1 LIDGEAFLEA
11 AGWAGA
17 TCVAI
22 PSDASDRRYFRVS
35 LGGETAVL
43 MQAPVA
49 TSVPARRQF
58 DAFRRVSGWLRGI
71 GLAAPAE
78 LSAEPSAGLLL
89 LEDLGEVAVSRLL
102 DLGTEEARTAYE
114 TTVSVIDCVARQE
127 PPGWMHCASVEDMVE
142 MIDLTFSLLPGSEG
156 LAEDLRGV
164 LREHLVEAQDT
175 PVVSMRDV
183 HGDNLIWRG
192 DRTGL
197 ARVGLLDFQDALVM
211 PDGYDLAS
219 LVDDPRRTVPET
231 WREHLVRTYAARRNQ
246 DEGETAIR
254 VDVISVQRNLRIL
267 GIFRRLA
274 VEHGRPDYARYL
286 PRTRELLM
294 RCIARAELVRLRP
307 AVTELLA
314 MTAQWEAEAA

>member
-58 DAFRRVSGWLRGI
+58 EAFRRVSGWLRGI

-89 LEDLGEVAVSRLL
+89 LEDLGEVA
-102 DLGTEEARTAYE
+102 DLA
-114 TTVSVIDCVARQE
+114 
-127 PPGWMHCASVEDMVE
+127 
-142 MIDLTFSLLPGSEG
+142 
-156 LAEDLRGV
+156 
-164 LREHLVEAQDT
+164 
-175 PVVSMRDV
+175 
-183 HGDNLIWRG
+183 G

-197 ARVGLLDFQDALVM
+197 GEGLLDFQARCEFPL
-211 PDGYDLAS
+211 S
-219 LVDDPRRTVPET
+219 DPRR
-231 WREHLVRTYAARRNQ
+231 RFRCRR
-246 DEGETAIR
+246 DA
-254 VDVISVQRNLRIL
+254 
-267 GIFRRLA
+267 
-274 VEHGRPDYARYL
+274 HGRR
-286 PRTRELLM
+286 
-294 RCIARAELVRLRP
+294 
-307 AVTELLA
+307 
-314 MTAQWEAEAA
+314 